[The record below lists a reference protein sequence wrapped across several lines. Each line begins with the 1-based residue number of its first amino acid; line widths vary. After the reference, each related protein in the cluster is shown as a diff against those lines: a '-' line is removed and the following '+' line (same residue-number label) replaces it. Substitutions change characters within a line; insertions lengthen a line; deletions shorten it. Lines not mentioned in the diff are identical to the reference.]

1 MDFFLVVANSCLVFQ
16 ALRVQKLVPDMLQAN
31 LSREQQPF
39 FC

>member
-1 MDFFLVVANSCLVFQ
+1 LKSLSAAQTM